1 MTPILITPATADV
14 VSLDDMKA
22 HLRVDHSDEDALIAS
37 LTAAA
42 VAHLDGYSGI
52 LGRAIMPQ
60 TWAQEWTCAG
70 PYRLALPDVD
80 ADSLAVTVDGVT
92 VTGFDTVLTP
102 LGLVVTVATSG
113 DLTRIEYDC
122 AMPDH
127 LLPAVQVAI
136 KLLVGHWYA
145 TRETVGLSMEALP
158 LAFDALIA
166 PLRRV
171 RI

>member
-1 MTPILITPATADV
+1 MTPVLITAPTADV
-14 VSLDDMKA
+14 VSLVEMKA
-22 HLRVDHSDEDALIAS
+22 HLRVDHADEDATITAM
-37 LTAAA
+37 TAAA
-42 VAHLDGYSGI
+42 VAHLDGYGGI

-70 PYRLALPDVD
+70 PYRLALPDASGLV
-80 ADSLAVTVDGVT
+80 VTVDGVAAAFET
-92 VTGFDTVLTP
+92 ELTP
-102 LGLVVTVATSG
+102 LGLVVSVDVTG
-113 DLTRIEYDC
+113 DVTRIEYDC
-122 AMPDH
+122 ALPADQ
-127 LLPAVQVAI
+127 LPAVQVAI

-145 TRETVGLSMEALP
+145 TRETVGQSMEALP